1 MKQEELTTT
10 LSEDLRSLLDDFDG
24 GKIDEETVIE
34 VIGKIAEYYVKK
46 PKELHIRTADLHVK
60 SA

>member
-24 GKIDEETVIE
+24 GKIDEETLIE
-34 VIGKIAEYYVKK
+34 VIGKIAQYYVKK
-46 PKELHIRTADLHVK
+46 PKDFNIDM
-60 SA
+60 